1 MTVVAFEHEEFCDLV
16 GKRLSME
23 EVEAKV
29 SMMGAAPEGIQGTLQ
44 RFDINPNRPD
54 WLSIEGIARAF
65 RGVLGIEEGLPKYEV
80 RPSKVTF
87 EIDESVR
94 EVRPF
99 AAGAIVDAQDPIIV
113 GSTYAPQPDVALLRP
128 TADYY
133 ASRTPAA
140 ADCLLVIEVSE
151 SSAEFD
157 RQIKVPRYAR
167 GAVAELW
174 LVELERDL
182 VVVHQDPAGDA
193 YQRVRVCRR
202 GETITPGAFQGT
214 AVAVDAILG

>member
-1 MTVVAFEHEEFCDLV
+1 MSIQLTPRRFT
-16 GKRLSME
+16 
-23 EVEAKV
+23 
-29 SMMGAAPEGIQGTLQ
+29 AAEYRQMIQ
-44 RFDINPNRPD
+44 
-54 WLSIEGIARAF
+54 A
-65 RGVLGIEEGLPKYEV
+65 GL
-80 RPSKVTF
+80 
-87 EIDESVR
+87 
-94 EVRPF
+94 F
-99 AAGAIVDAQDPIIV
+99 AADERLELIDGEVVEMSPIGDRHAACVRRLIALLSRLFAADAIVDAQDPIIV

-174 LVELERDL
+174 LVELERD
-182 VVVHQDPAGDA
+182 VVVVYQDPAGDA

-214 AVAVDAILG
+214 DVAVDAILG